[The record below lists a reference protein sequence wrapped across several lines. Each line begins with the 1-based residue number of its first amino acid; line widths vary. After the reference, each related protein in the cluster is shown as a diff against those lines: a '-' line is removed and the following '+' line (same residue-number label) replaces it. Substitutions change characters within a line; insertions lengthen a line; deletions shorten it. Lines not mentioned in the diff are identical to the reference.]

1 MSARYRIERMV
12 MATQE
17 QIRALLE
24 SHIEGNDKRF
34 ASVSLQL
41 AVQAAR
47 SGQSR
52 FASELKQLVDT
63 MRGNSGGGTRLA
75 VNTATTQAS
84 LGNIS
89 GYVALSFP
97 NARLADLV
105 LSEPVKSA
113 IERLLLEQRQRDNLK
128 LHGLHP
134 DSHILLIGPP
144 GTGKTS
150 TARVIAGE
158 LGLPLYTVR
167 LETVI
172 SKYMG
177 ETAAKLKSIFDF
189 AATSRGVFFF
199 DEVDALAVKR
209 TAEND
214 VGEMRRVLS
223 SFLQF
228 LEEEASESI
237 ILAATNNPQLLDS
250 AIFRRFDLIIE
261 YGLPDAK
268 GIEHLVKNR
277 LIGAS
282 LSRIAWTKVSDRAK
296 GLSPAEICIAAEN
309 AAKDVLLSGRKK
321 VVTDDL
327 LNFLDRRHSIMTHYI
342 K

>member
-1 MSARYRIERMV
+1 

-24 SHIEGNDKRF
+24 SHAEGDDKRF
-34 ASVSLQL
+34 TSVSLQL
-41 AVQAAR
+41 AAQAAR

-52 FASELKQLVDT
+52 FASELKKLVNT
-63 MRGNSGGGTRLA
+63 MRSNSGKNIGLA
-75 VNTATTQAS
+75 VNANSNQAL

-89 GYVALSFP
+89 GYVAMSFP
-97 NARLADLV
+97 NAHLSDLV
-105 LSEPVKSA
+105 LSDSVRCA

-128 LHGLHP
+128 IQGLHP
-134 DSHILLIGPP
+134 DSHVLLIGAP

-158 LGLPLYTVR
+158 LGLPLYMVR

-189 AATSRGVFFF
+189 AATSRGVYFF
-199 DEVDALAVKR
+199 DEVDALAVRR
-209 TAEND
+209 TVEND

-228 LEEEASESI
+228 LEEETSESI

-250 AIFRRFDLIIE
+250 AIFRRFDLIVE

-268 GIEHLVKNR
+268 GVEHLVRNR
-277 LIGAS
+277 LIGAT
-282 LSRIAWTKVSDRAK
+282 LSRIAWTKVSDSAR
-296 GLSPAEICIAAEN
+296 GLSPAEICMAAED
-309 AAKDVLLSGRKK
+309 AAKDTLLSGRKK
-321 VVTDDL
+321 VTTDDL
-327 LNFLDRRHSIMTHYI
+327 LNALDRRCSIATRYI
-342 K
+342 Q